1 MGHTGTD
8 VSIRG
13 AAVAAERMGISS
25 AEHVQAL
32 DGWLALVASGWRVVD
47 EFDEEGRR
55 FLVARRDRQSKLGGA
70 RLSQR
75 ELEVARLA
83 SLGHANK
90 LIAFELGITVHSV
103 GTYLLRVKAK
113 LGLRSRLDLVRLMG
127 AV

>member
-13 AAVAAERMGISS
+13 AAVAAERMGIAT

-32 DGWLALVASGWRVVD
+32 DGWLSLVAAGWRVVD

-103 GTYLLRVKAK
+103 GTYLLRVK
-113 LGLRSRLDLVRLMG
+113 
-127 AV
+127 